1 MLLNAKLPGVMVDR
15 LYEIFEY
22 GRQQKIN
29 WKIEKKKQLLQN
41 GYVINWRFM
50 SNYFFTKNYT
60 RNLIR
65 Y

>member
-29 WKIEKKKQLLQN
+29 WKIEKKKTIVAKWLCYQLEI
-41 GYVINWRFM
+41 YV
-50 SNYFFTKNYT
+50 
-60 RNLIR
+60 
-65 Y
+65 